1 MVNILI
7 VITIA
12 AKEATVNVL
21 VIVLGSILGVFT
33 SASCGLRIL

>member
-7 VITIA
+7 VVTMA
-12 AKEATVNVL
+12 AKEATIDVL

-33 SASCGLRIL
+33 SASCGLKIL